1 MSGRSYIPCTKY
13 VKIPG
18 YLKVATALTLTNW
31 FWIFLI
37 STTIHQNMSGLFWIF
52 LISTTCFIISA
63 LLFPIHQADGLQLPS
78 HVASGLGPKCLEKPR
93 KSFGVD
99 EKLGIPWT
107 MGLANEIWGCTVHV
121 IDILIYICIH
131 NYIYIDIIYI
141 DNNIYKL
148 WYKRYWPYNT
158 AAFRNHPALF

>member
-1 MSGRSYIPCTKY
+1 
-13 VKIPG
+13 
-18 YLKVATALTLTNW
+18 
-31 FWIFLI
+31 
-37 STTIHQNMSGLFWIF
+37 MSGLFWIF

-107 MGLANEIWGCTVHV
+107 MGLANEI
-121 IDILIYICIH
+121 
-131 NYIYIDIIYI
+131 
-141 DNNIYKL
+141 
-148 WYKRYWPYNT
+148 
-158 AAFRNHPALF
+158 